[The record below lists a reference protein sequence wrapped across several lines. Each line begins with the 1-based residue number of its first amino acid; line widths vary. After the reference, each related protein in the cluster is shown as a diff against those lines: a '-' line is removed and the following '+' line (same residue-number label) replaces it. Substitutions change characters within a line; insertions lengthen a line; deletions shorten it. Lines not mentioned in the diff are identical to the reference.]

1 MLPPLDPEGLTV
13 LVVEPDD
20 QRRAELVRAL
30 RRLGMRALG
39 VVIPDEAVELL
50 NGIEADVVLLR
61 DAAGQRRALERLRRR
76 TRLVVV
82 SENSSVEDAAVELL
96 RALGRPDSAARLN

>member
-1 MLPPLDPEGLTV
+1 MLEIDLTV
-13 LVVEPDD
+13 LVVEPDE
-20 QRRAELVRAL
+20 RRRTELVRAL

-39 VVIPDEAVELL
+39 VAIPDEAAELL

-61 DAAGQRRALERLRRR
+61 DATGQRRALERLRRR

-96 RALGRPDSAARLN
+96 RALGRPEAAARLN